1 MATVDQLDQ
10 AIVLGIVY
18 DGPPE
23 AGKTTSVRALARS
36 FGREVYT
43 PEEQDGRT
51 VYFDWLEHTGGR
63 FDGAPIRCQI
73 VSVPGQ
79 ERWLERRLH
88 LLERADVV
96 VFVGDTSVVGWPLTV
111 ARLRDLRARLDG
123 REGPPVGV
131 VFQAN
136 RRDAP
141 DAIPIDVVREQ
152 AASERV
158 ALVESI
164 ALDGTGVREA
174 FVFAVRLAL
183 DRVRE
188 EQRLGA
194 LPRQS
199 VEGASDELLAQL
211 LALEPGST
219 QAAETTPPSVE
230 PPPDSRTRPA
240 SVRAPTTSPSRKLP
254 SHDVPSGLIW
264 PPVEGRILLRE
275 AMSAPVSSVRNAAGD
290 HRVSLTSGHRAQS
303 PCDASFHEVEDGRNT
318 LISWARL
325 HVSAQGLLSKGRCI
339 VLAATGDGG
348 FRLWQIVRAE
358 PSLRERFVDGW
369 DSMVPRHAARQLASV
384 CHLLAEAQAFCARQG
399 VRLHCTLDTIGV
411 SDLGKPIYVGDFPF
425 PGLGEREGQ
434 GVERVA
440 RELAL
445 LHGHRTADE
454 RAELSRELLSFQRHD
469 VASAPGPRIGELVA
483 RMLAP

>member
-1 MATVDQLDQ
+1 MAIVDEIDH

-43 PEEQDGRT
+43 PEERDGRT

-79 ERWLERRLH
+79 DRWLERRTH
-88 LLERADVV
+88 LLQRADVV
-96 VFVGDTSVVGWPLTV
+96 VFVGDTSAAGWPLTIE
-111 ARLRDLRARLDG
+111 RLHDLRGRLDA

-136 RRDAP
+136 RRDDPNAV
-141 DAIPIDVVREQ
+141 AMPIVRERVG
-152 AASERV
+152 SERV
-158 ALVESI
+158 AVIESI

-188 EQRLGA
+188 QQRLGS

-199 VEGASDELLAQL
+199 IDGAGEKLLTQL
-211 LALEPGST
+211 LALDPPAT
-219 QAAETTPPSVE
+219 QSDRYEAPAVTATATTDSRPVGPTPPPTE
-230 PPPDSRTRPA
+230 RPQ
-240 SVRAPTTSPSRKLP
+240 RLP
-254 SHDVPSGLIW
+254 SAEVPSGLIW
-264 PPVEGRILLRE
+264 PPVEGRILLRT
-275 AMSAPVSSVRNAAGD
+275 AMTGMGSSTLDGAGD
-290 HRVSLTSGHRAQS
+290 QRAALATGHRAQS
-303 PCDASFHEVEDGRNT
+303 PRLASFREVEDGRDT
-318 LISWARL
+318 LIAWARL

-339 VLAATGDGG
+339 VLAAAGDGG

-358 PSLRERFVDGW
+358 PSLRELFVDGC
-369 DSMVPRHAARQLASV
+369 DDMVPRHAARQLASV
-384 CHLLAEAQAFCARQG
+384 CRLLTEAQAFCTFQG
-399 VRLHCTLDTIGV
+399 LRLECTLDTIGV
-411 SDLGKPIYVGDFPF
+411 SDVGRPIYVGDFPF
-425 PGLGEREGQ
+425 PGPSERDNHGIEL
-434 GVERVA
+434 VV
-440 RELAL
+440 RELAS
-445 LHGHRTADE
+445 LHGHRTPDE
-454 RAELSRELLSFQRHD
+454 RAELCRELLSFQRHEQLP
-469 VASAPGPRIGELVA
+469 ARGPRIGEL
-483 RMLAP
+483 LAQLLAS

>member
-1 MATVDQLDQ
+1 MAIVDEIDH

-88 LLERADVV
+88 LLQRADVV
-96 VFVGDTSVVGWPLTV
+96 VFVGDTSASGWTLTME
-111 ARLRDLRARLDG
+111 RLHDLRERLDA

-136 RRDAP
+136 RRDDP
-141 DAIPIDVVREQ
+141 DAVAMSIVRERVG
-152 AASERV
+152 SDRV
-158 ALVESI
+158 AVIESI
-164 ALDGTGVREA
+164 ALDGTGIREA

-188 EQRLGA
+188 QQRLGT

-199 VEGASDELLAQL
+199 IDGAGEQLLTQL
-211 LALEPGST
+211 LALDPRATEADRREAP
-219 QAAETTPPSVE
+219 ALRATTTVDPKPVSAPAPPSE
-230 PPPDSRTRPA
+230 RPQ
-240 SVRAPTTSPSRKLP
+240 RLP
-254 SHDVPSGLIW
+254 SHEVPSGLIW
-264 PPVEGRILLRE
+264 PPVEGRILLRT
-275 AMSAPVSSVRNAAGD
+275 AMTAAGASTLD
-290 HRVSLTSGHRAQS
+290 RAGDQRAVLATGHRAQS
-303 PCDASFHEVEDGRNT
+303 PRLASFREVEEGRDR
-318 LISWARL
+318 LIAWARL

-339 VLAATGDGG
+339 VLAPAGDGG
-348 FRLWQIVRAE
+348 FRIWQIVRAE
-358 PSLRERFVDGW
+358 PSLRELFVDGCE
-369 DSMVPRHAARQLASV
+369 DMVPRHAARQLASA
-384 CHLLAEAQAFCARQG
+384 CRLLTEAHAFCSFQG
-399 VRLHCTLDTIGV
+399 LRLECSLDTIGV
-411 SDLGKPIYVGDFPF
+411 SDVGRPIYVGDFPF
-425 PGLGEREGQ
+425 PGPSERDNQ
-434 GVERVA
+434 GVELVA
-440 RELAL
+440 RELAQ
-445 LHGHRTADE
+445 LHGHRPADE
-454 RAELSRELLSFQRHD
+454 RAELCRELLSFQRHD
-469 VASAPGPRIGELVA
+469 QPPARGPRIGELVA
-483 RMLAP
+483 QLLAP